1 MVDGG
6 GGAAA
11 AGGGVGTATTGWV
24 GPVSST
30 ATTGAAVPPLAGTGA
45 VDPFGATGPVSSGRA
60 RRVIRTVSFFN
71 GTVDVL
77 VDGFS
82 VSGVWGSVSLMTEN
96 F

>member
-1 MVDGG
+1 VEGG
-6 GGAAA
+6 GGAKVGAGAGAA
-11 AGGGVGTATTGWV
+11 VTGWV

-30 ATTGAAVPPLAGTGA
+30 ETTGAVPPFAGMGA
-45 VDPFGATGPVSSGRA
+45 VEPFGATGPVSSGRA

-77 VDGFS
+77 VDGFRG
-82 VSGVWGSVSLMTEN
+82 SGVCGSVSLMIET